1 MIREYVILTG
11 YLYSAAMALFL
22 FLTWII
28 CYAND
33 GRLVITIGNESSF
46 ELMILA
52 WFTVLSFT
60 GLFWVFKS
68 FLNINHIEIF
78 KKK

>member
-1 MIREYVILTG
+1 MLKEFIELWGYV
-11 YLYSAAMALFL
+11 YSAAMALFL

-33 GRLVITIGNESSF
+33 GRLVITIGDESTI

-60 GLFWVFKS
+60 GLFWAFKS
-68 FLNINHIEIF
+68 FLNKNQIVVI